1 MCLSVAIGSFLRDY
15 YDDDDYYIVDIY
27 FGSANVFVMDAI
39 ILTRMRCA
47 WADTPEKI
55 TPHKR
60 INADTI
66 YDIKMFTLL

>member
-47 WADTPEKI
+47 CVEPIRRTNESTQI
-55 TPHKR
+55 QFM
-60 INADTI
+60 I
-66 YDIKMFTLL
+66 